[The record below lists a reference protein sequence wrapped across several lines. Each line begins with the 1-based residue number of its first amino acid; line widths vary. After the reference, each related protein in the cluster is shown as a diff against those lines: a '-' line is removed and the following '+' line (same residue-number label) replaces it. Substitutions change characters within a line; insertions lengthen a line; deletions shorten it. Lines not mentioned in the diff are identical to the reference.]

1 MRISDWSSDVFSSD
15 LEEEKKDKMNEI
27 ISSLD
32 VEEVKSEILE
42 LIAGIEEGASRTTSI
57 VKSLRIFSH
66 VDGRDLKAYDVNEGI
81 RSTLMI
87 LNSLFNDAIEVKLD
101 LGELPKIECFPG
113 KLNQSFMNIL

>member
-32 VEEVKSEILE
+32 VEELKSEILE

-57 VKSLRIFSH
+57 VKSLRIFSN
-66 VDGRDLKAYDVNEGI
+66 VDGRDLKAKDVNEGI
-81 RSTLMI
+81 SYRRSV
-87 LNSLFNDAIEVKLD
+87 VKGKSVKVSVD
-101 LGELPKIECFPG
+101 PG
-113 KLNQSFMNIL
+113 GSRNIKNKKRE